1 MRSRSSLA
9 IHLPKEEDEL
19 YHKTKVEAMMTAEE
33 EFWRDNPDEYDKYLK
48 YEREDDFRNQPIQYG
63 IFATENIP
71 QATMS
76 NSRYNLVD
84 AMKPLVLL
92 LFIQYGVFAMI
103 VWWNFTFMF
112 V

>member
-48 YEREDDFRNQPIQYG
+48 YEIEEVLQKPSNIHK
-63 IFATENIP
+63 IFNKADVI
-71 QATMS
+71 
-76 NSRYNLVD
+76 
-84 AMKPLVLL
+84 KPLLL
-92 LFIQYGVFAMI
+92 ILFLQCGVF
-103 VWWNFTFMF
+103 VWIMYVGFEH
-112 V
+112 